1 MTSPLRL
8 DFDFAPLPNTP
19 TLPKCTVVS
28 AAGYAFF
35 RDEKVALAFGTTCVA
50 VAVEGR
56 EPVAVPYF
64 ELAELSLGNHA
75 ITTTGHTYPDF
86 GLFGGLLSGGSTNKE
101 VTSSTTQP
109 SAQTFIS
116 LVTHVGEL
124 HLLFTG
130 LSPAVLRMLL
140 AEAFTVWRQNQ
151 PDWLEKRRKSVD
163 AYVDREG
170 LDEQTRTAL
179 KERLLTS
186 LVPVAPSPAP
196 SGPFAG
202 TAMAGDFEAPVRM
215 GVCPSCKATIPFFSE
230 ECPKCQALFGPDSA
244 WQVRPL

>member
-1 MTSPLRL
+1 MTPALRL
-8 DFDFAPLPNTP
+8 DFQFTPLPNTP
-19 TLPKCTVVS
+19 SLRECAVVS

-35 RDEKVALAFGTTCVA
+35 SDEKVALAFGTTCVG
-50 VAVEGR
+50 VAAEGR
-56 EPVAVPYF
+56 DPVAVPYF

-124 HLLFTG
+124 HLLYTG
-130 LSPAVLRMLL
+130 LPPAVLRMLL
-140 AEAFTVWRQNQ
+140 AEAFTVWRQHQ
-151 PDWLEKRRKSVD
+151 PDWLEKRRKSID

-179 KERLLTS
+179 KERLFTS
-186 LVPVAPSPAP
+186 LVPAAPPPAP
-196 SGPFAG
+196 SGLFTGA
-202 TAMAGDFEAPVRM
+202 AMAGDSDAPVRM
-215 GVCPSCKATIPFFSE
+215 GVCPSCKTTIPFFSE